1 MKDFKN
7 KIILLFGSL
16 YTVDDI
22 REDEGKIIVSKLESD
37 SQAEEILIN
46 DLDVDLYDAREQA
59 VEIMNEIKYYE
70 NVVEKQTD
78 NPVT

>member
-1 MKDFKN
+1 MKEFKN
-7 KIILLFGSL
+7 KIVLLFGSL
-16 YTVDDI
+16 YTIDDI
-22 REDEGKIIVSKLESD
+22 REDEGMIIVSKLESD